1 MSLFAHAAG
10 NRAPAVR
17 NPAAQGT
24 FYPEDAAEL
33 ARMVDGFLAAPALI
47 PPPAGRVRAVIAPH
61 AGYVYSGALAGQ
73 ALRLI
78 PADTRRVIILAP
90 SHHVGFEGTSLPAY
104 QLFHNALGNIP
115 LDAGCASLR
124 TQDPALF
131 RDLPEAHAEEHALE
145 VMLPFLQR
153 RLKRFTLIPIVVGQ
167 RFDAGSIARALAPL
181 LADPATALVVSSDL
195 SHYHPYAEANRLD
208 HACLGRILAL
218 DASGLQDQEL
228 CGQAPVTCLL
238 ALAKLKGWR
247 PVLVGSTNSGDTAGD
262 KSRVVGYGAV
272 AFLETAAGGAT
283 PATTTTTT
291 AAAAAEPPLLTPA
304 QQKALLALA
313 RDTIAAKL
321 AGRPPPE
328 LPVDGPLF
336 RKKLG
341 CFVTLHLDGNLRGC
355 IGNIFPAY
363 PLANG
368 IQENALNAAFE
379 DPRFP
384 PVSARELPRCQIEIS
399 VLTQP
404 APLSYASAADLL
416 AKLKPNVH
424 GVVLR
429 QGYNQSTFLPQV
441 WEQLPDKEEFLEH
454 LCRKGGMAADA
465 WRDPGRMTVETYQAF
480 VFGEPGH

>member
-1 MSLFAHAAG
+1 MSLSAHAAG
-10 NRAPAVR
+10 SVTPAVR
-17 NPAAQGT
+17 EPAAQGT

-33 ARMVDGFLAAPALI
+33 ARMVDGFLTAPALI
-47 PPPAGRVRAVIAPH
+47 PPPVGRVRAVIAPH

-73 ALRLI
+73 ALRLV
-78 PADTRRVIILAP
+78 PADTKRVIILAP
-90 SHHVGFEGTSLPAY
+90 SHHVGFDGTSLPAY

-115 LDAGCASLR
+115 LDAACAVLR
-124 TQDPALF
+124 TQDPRLF
-131 RDLPEAHAEEHALE
+131 HNLPEAHAEEHSLE

-153 RLKRFTLIPIVVGQ
+153 RLKRFTLIPIVVSQ
-167 RFDAGSIARALAPL
+167 RFDAGAIAKALAPL
-181 LADPATALVVSSDL
+181 LKDPATALVVSSDL

-208 HACLGRILAL
+208 RACLARILAV
-218 DASGLQDQEL
+218 DADGLQNQEL

-238 ALAKLKGWR
+238 ALAKLKGWT

-262 KSRVVGYGAV
+262 RSRVVGYGAV
-272 AFLETAAGGAT
+272 AFTETAAASAAPDKT
-283 PATTTTTT
+283 PK
-291 AAAAAEPPLLTPA
+291 AAATMAAEPPLLTPA
-304 QQKALLALA
+304 QQQALLTLA
-313 RDTIAAKL
+313 RDTITAKL
-321 AGRPPPE
+321 AGRPLPE

-341 CFVTLHLDGNLRGC
+341 CFVTLHLDGDLRGC

-363 PLANG
+363 PLAKG

-384 PVSARELPRCQIEIS
+384 PVSARELPHCQIEIS

-404 APLSYASAADLL
+404 APLPYSSAADLL

-424 GVVLR
+424 GVVLQ

-441 WEQLPDKEEFLEH
+441 WEQLPGKEEFLEH

-465 WRDPGRMTVETYQAF
+465 WRDPQHMTVETYEAF